1 MRRTVVLGAAMVALA
16 LPALAAGEPP
26 ETLRLD
32 QIQVIGTHNSYQLPA
47 DPRVMPLML
56 PRLKPLLDMMK
67 GMSPEQQAAM
77 REEHPH
83 DLANSFGE
91 SLDYIQMPIEAQLRA
106 GVRSLE
112 LDLQADP
119 EGGRYADP
127 LPYRELKAKGES
139 DLAPI
144 FESELRQPGM
154 KVFHMSDIDFRS
166 QCPRLR
172 QCLVLLRQW
181 SDANPGHSPVFILLE
196 PKLNAGL
203 SAAVPGAT
211 PVGAFDKAAFE
222 EVDAAVLAVLGRNR
236 LVMPDDVRGRHQT
249 LEAAVLA
256 HAWPTLAAARGK
268 FLFLYLVPGL
278 NLKAFEPYLAGHAAL
293 EGRVA
298 FVQGLPG
305 MAHTA
310 FLLVDNATAKPG
322 RIEELVGK
330 GYLVRSRA
338 DIDTWEAREGDA
350 KRRDATLAS
359 GAQIVSTDYPL
370 GPNIYA
376 NGYQVAPFAGGVR
389 CNPITAACDGRRPPD
404 VTGPGL
410 SRSPAPGQR

>member
-1 MRRTVVLGAAMVALA
+1 MRRTMAIGAAIATFA
-16 LPALAAGEPP
+16 LPALAASDGQEA
-26 ETLRLD
+26 LRLD
-32 QIQVIGTHNSYQLPA
+32 QIQVVGTHNSYQLPA

-56 PRLKPLLDMMK
+56 PRLKPMLDMMNNLP
-67 GMSPEQQAAM
+67 PEQLAAM

-83 DLANSFGE
+83 DLANSFGA

-127 LPYRELKAKGES
+127 LPYRELKAKGET

-144 FESELRQPGM
+144 HESELRQPGM

-172 QCLVLLRQW
+172 QCLGLLRQW

-203 SAAVPGAT
+203 SGAVPGAT
-211 PVGAFDKAAFE
+211 PVAPFDRAAFD
-222 EVDAAVLAVLGRNR
+222 EVDAAILAVLGRDR
-236 LVMPDDVRGRHQT
+236 LVTPDDVRGSHPT
-249 LEAAVLA
+249 LEAAALA
-256 HAWPTLAAARGK
+256 HGWPTLAASRGK

-278 NLKAFEPYLAGHAAL
+278 NLKAFAPYLDGHASL
-293 EGRVA
+293 EKRVA

-310 FLLVDNATAKPG
+310 FLLIDNATAKPG
-322 RIEELVGK
+322 RIEELVRK

-338 DIDTWEAREGDA
+338 DIDTFEARENDA
-350 KRRDATLAS
+350 RRRDATLAS

-370 GPNIYA
+370 GPNIHG

-389 CNPITAACDGRRPPD
+389 CNPVTAACGQRIKLDAIG
-404 VTGPGL
+404 VGI